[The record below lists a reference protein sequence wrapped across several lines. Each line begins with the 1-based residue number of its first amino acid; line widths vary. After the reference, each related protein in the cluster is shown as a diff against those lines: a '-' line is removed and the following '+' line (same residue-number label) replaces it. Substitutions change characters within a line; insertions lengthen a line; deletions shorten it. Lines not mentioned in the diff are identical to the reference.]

1 MIIVT
6 GGAGFIG
13 DNIIKGLNARGLNNI
28 LVVDDLSDGNKVV
41 NIESCDIED
50 YMDKHEFIR
59 RIEQGMEFGGPTAVY
74 HQGAC
79 SDTMESDGRFIMETN
94 YEYSKTLFHYC
105 GSQSI
110 PFIYASSASVYGG
123 GSEFREEPE
132 CEQALNA
139 YAYSKLLFDRY
150 VRKNRGVSDAQ
161 VVGLRYFNV
170 YGFGEQ
176 HKGRMA
182 SVAYHFFNQYFENG
196 KVKLFAGSGGYADGE
211 QLRDFVHIDD
221 VVKVNLHF
229 LEHPEDGGIFNVG
242 SGRAQSFND
251 VATAVLNTLEGS
263 KKTTAEWVGEGKIE
277 YIEFPQALV
286 GKYQS
291 YTQADLSNL
300 TMLGDYN
307 SGFATVEQG
316 VEKYVA
322 QLLAAR
328 QFASGQQLF

>member
-13 DNIIKGLNARGLNNI
+13 ANLVKGLNKRGLNNI
-28 LVVDDLSDGNKVV
+28 LIVDDLSDGNKIR
-41 NIESCDIED
+41 NIESCDIQD
-50 YMDKHEFIR
+50 YMDRSEFIK
-59 RIEQGMEFGGPTAVY
+59 RIEQGMEFGGPTAIY

-79 SDTMESDGRFIMETN
+79 SDTMETDGRYIMEVN
-94 YEYSKTLFHYC
+94 YEYSKSLFHYC
-105 GSQSI
+105 GKNSI

-123 GSEFREEPE
+123 GSVFKEEPE

-150 VRKNRGVSDAQ
+150 VRRNRSASEAQ

-170 YGFGEQ
+170 YGAGEQ

-182 SVAYHFFNQYFENG
+182 SVAYHFFNQYQENG
-196 KVKLFAGSGGYADGE
+196 KVKLFAGSDGYADGE
-211 QLRDFVHIDD
+211 QLRDFVWIDD

-242 SGRAQSFND
+242 TGRAQSFND
-251 VATAVLNTLEGS
+251 VATTVLNTLEAQQLS
-263 KKTTAEWVGEGKIE
+263 TAEWVAQGKIE
-277 YIEFPQALV
+277 YIAFPEALK

-300 TMLGDYN
+300 TMLGDYDAP
-307 SGFATVEQG
+307 FATVEEG
-316 VEKYVA
+316 VGTYV
-322 QLLAAR
+322 QQMQAAV
-328 QFASGQQLF
+328 

>member
-13 DNIIKGLNARGLNNI
+13 ANLVRSLNARGLDNI
-28 LVVDDLSDGNKVV
+28 LIVDDLSDGNKVR
-41 NIESCDIED
+41 NIENCDIQD
-50 YMDKHEFIR
+50 YMDKDEFLKQIKK
-59 RIEQGMEFGGPTAVY
+59 GKGFDGLSGVF

-79 SDTMESDGRFIMETN
+79 SDTMEADGRYIMQTN
-94 YEYSKTLFHYC
+94 YEYSKSLFHYC
-105 GSQSI
+105 GQNSI

-123 GSEFREEPE
+123 GDTFKEEAGY
-132 CEQALNA
+132 EQALNA

-150 VRKNRGVSDAQ
+150 VRKNQNVSNAQ

-170 YGFGEQ
+170 YGYGEA

-182 SVAYHFFNQYFENG
+182 SVAYHFFNQYNDQG
-196 KVKLFAGSGGYADGE
+196 YVKLFEGSAGYANGE
-211 QLRDFVHIDD
+211 QLRDFVYVDD

-229 LEHPEDGGIFNVG
+229 LEHPENQGIFNVG

-251 VATAVLNTLEGS
+251 VATAALNTLEGA
-263 KKTTAEWVGEGKIE
+263 KKTTEQWVAENKIR
-277 YIEFPQALV
+277 YIEFPEALI

-300 TMLGDYN
+300 ATSGDYK
-307 SGFATVEQG
+307 SAFASVEEG
-316 VEKYVA
+316 VEAYINK
-322 QLLAAR
+322 LK
-328 QFASGQQLF
+328 ASS